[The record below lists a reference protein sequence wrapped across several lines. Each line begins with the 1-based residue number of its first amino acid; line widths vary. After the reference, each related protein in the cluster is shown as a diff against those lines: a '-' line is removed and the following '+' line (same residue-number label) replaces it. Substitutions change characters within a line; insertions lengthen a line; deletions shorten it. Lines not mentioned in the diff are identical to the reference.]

1 MRRERAGRAFRYVP
15 VVSRDEH
22 GARLMRAGLD
32 GGGDPRQVFVSF
44 VRQMSA
50 AETEALRAA
59 LDAHDP
65 EAVS

>member
-1 MRRERAGRAFRYVP
+1 
-15 VVSRDEH
+15 
-22 GARLMRAGLD
+22 MRAGLD

-50 AETEALRAA
+50 AEAEALRAA
-59 LDAHDP
+59 LDGHDP